1 MAIPVAH
8 PNKRGNPDWWEWRP
22 TPPAPAVATEFEVRV
37 RHLQLTP
44 EMYASS
50 RALRIWCQENRNR
63 VFIPEWLLA
72 EWGIDVDFTFSG
84 AA

>member
-8 PNKRGNPDWWEWRP
+8 RRKRGNPNWGRP
-22 TPPAPAVATEFEVRV
+22 IPFPPAIATEFELLV
-37 RHLQLTP
+37 RHLHLTP
-44 EMYASS
+44 EMYTSS
-50 RALRIWCQENRNR
+50 LALHIWCEENKNR

-72 EWGIDVDFTFSG
+72 EWGITVETFFSP